1 MVFSADVLYNA
12 VHMIGKQI
20 ETQQLS
26 PVLRIPMAI
35 PYMALAVSFG
45 VITVVHLAD
54 VVLMTVDVFTE
65 ER

>member
-1 MVFSADVLYNA
+1 
-12 VHMIGKQI
+12 
-20 ETQQLS
+20 
-26 PVLRIPMAI
+26 MAI